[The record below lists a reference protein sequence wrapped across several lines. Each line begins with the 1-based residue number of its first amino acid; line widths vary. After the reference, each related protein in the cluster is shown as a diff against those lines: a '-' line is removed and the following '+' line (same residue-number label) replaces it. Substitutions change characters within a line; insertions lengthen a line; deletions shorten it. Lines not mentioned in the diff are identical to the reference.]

1 MLRGP
6 GKETADAHQLQEGR
20 VACER
25 GCVGSG
31 SLAGYAACVRP
42 WFLRQRNRRGGE
54 SSSVERRALTAWGCV
69 PRAVCLGRSACRVSP
84 SSHAQA
90 LSSPSSLH
98 LFLRSRRL
106 PALLLASPHVHL
118 SSSRE
123 RPRDLIYRRPVH
135 VASRT
140 LRRSDP
146 PRLRLRPRAPPAAA
160 VSHAAISGF
169 HSIRQRGKVKP
180 SATCHRPP
188 TPRYSRASL
197 P

>member
-1 MLRGP
+1 MR
-6 GKETADAHQLQEGR
+6 H
-20 VACER
+20 ACAL
-25 GCVGSG
+25 G
-31 SLAGYAACVRP
+31 
-42 WFLRQRNRRGGE
+42 FLRQRNRRGVE
-54 SSSVERRALTAWGCV
+54 SSSVERRALTAWGGGVFQGPCALV
-69 PRAVCLGRSACRVSP
+69 GRLAG
-84 SSHAQA
+84 
-90 LSSPSSLH
+90 SLH
-98 LFLRSRRL
+98 LRTLRPSRRRRRCICSCDLDACL
-106 PALLLASPHVHL
+106 PALLLACPHVHL

-135 VASRT
+135 IASRT

-146 PRLRLRPRAPPAAA
+146 PRLRLRPRAPPAAAATA

>member
-1 MLRGP
+1 MR
-6 GKETADAHQLQEGR
+6 H
-20 VACER
+20 ACAL
-25 GCVGSG
+25 G
-31 SLAGYAACVRP
+31 
-42 WFLRQRNRRGGE
+42 FLRQRNRRGVE

-106 PALLLASPHVHL
+106 PALLLACPHVHL

-135 VASRT
+135 IASRT